1 MENDV
6 PSFSLV
12 SRLRRTLWAMLLL
25 PVAAGLAFF
34 LFYSRQALQESAV
47 RDLAAMLS
55 LERQYIDVWVA
66 ERTADIRMLAAD
78 QRVLRLPPGE
88 RREVLRA
95 VLHGA
100 AGFDDVVFADARGR
114 TVSDPIYPSGVDI
127 ADREYFRQPRD
138 TGGTYLSDV
147 LVSRRS
153 GRRTIMISAPVLD
166 EQGAFR
172 GVVFGAMDLA
182 TITTLVETLQNESS
196 GRTFLVQA
204 NGAVVSPIGQSPNLK
219 PGDVIFD
226 RARAGADLNGAYV
239 NAEGRRVVGT
249 YQWVNGGRWL
259 LVAEKPELEI
269 LAVHA
274 GALGA
279 PLVGAGLV
287 FLILGPAALRL
298 TRSLRE
304 PMRRLEAHAQS
315 IQAGDYGM
323 DCDPAPKP
331 GEPVEVQ
338 RLNRAYCLMVDRVR
352 GTLEDLRQASLTDP
366 LTGAANRKR
375 LFSEGPRLVEAA
387 RRAGQPVS
395 ALMLDLDRF
404 KAVNDTY
411 GHAAGDVVLQVFARR
426 LQGMLRQSDLFARYG
441 GEEFVVLA
449 PNAGGAA
456 ARELAE
462 RVRAAIEGVRVDADG
477 TELRFTVSVGASSL
491 PPTDAKGP
499 ATAALETLL
508 ARADEALYVAKA
520 AGRNRVEFLPLPA
533 PAAGGDGDGLS

>member
-25 PVAAGLAFF
+25 PVAVGVAFF

-78 QRVLRLPPGE
+78 SRVLLLPPAQ
-88 RREVLRA
+88 RREMLRA

-100 AGFDDVVFADARGR
+100 AGFDDVVLADAHGR
-114 TVSDPIYPSGVDI
+114 TVSDSVYPSGVDI

-138 TGGTYLSDV
+138 TGGTHLSDV

-182 TITTLVETLQNESS
+182 TITTLVETLQNEST

-204 NGAVVSPIGQSPNLK
+204 NGVVVSPIGQSPNLK

-226 RARAGADLNGAYV
+226 RARAGADSNGAYV

-279 PLVGAGLV
+279 PLLGATLV
-287 FLILGPAALRL
+287 FLLLGPAALRL

-304 PMRRLEAHAQS
+304 PMRRLEAHAES
-315 IQAGDYGM
+315 IQAGDYYGM

-352 GTLEDLRQASLTDP
+352 GTLEDLRHASLTDP

-375 LFSEGPRLVEAA
+375 LFSEGPRLMEAA

-411 GHAAGDVVLQVFARR
+411 GHAAGDAVLQVFARQ

-449 PNAGGAA
+449 PNAGGPA

-462 RVRAAIEGVRVDADG
+462 RIRAASEGVRVDADG

-491 PPTDAKGP
+491 PPTGSSGSAS
-499 ATAALETLL
+499 TALETLL

-520 AGRNRVEFLPLPA
+520 AGRNRVEFLPLPV
-533 PAAGGDGDGLS
+533 PAAEVDGAGP